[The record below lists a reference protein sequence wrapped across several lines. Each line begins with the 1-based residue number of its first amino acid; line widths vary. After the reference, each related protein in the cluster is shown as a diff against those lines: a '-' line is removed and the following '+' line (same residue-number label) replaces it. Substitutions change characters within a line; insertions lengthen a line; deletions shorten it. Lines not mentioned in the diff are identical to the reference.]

1 MKLSLNWI
9 KDYVEIPADMDL
21 SKFAYDLTMSTVE
34 VEGAEDLAKS
44 FDKIVVGKILE
55 VNPHPNAD
63 KLRVCSVD
71 TGDEA
76 PHAIVCGGSNLS
88 VGMNVIV
95 ACPGAMVRWHGEGEP
110 VEIKK
115 TKLRG
120 VESYGMICASSEVGL
135 ADLFPAA
142 EEHEIVDLS
151 DFDLVAGTNVAIA
164 LGLDDIILEID
175 NKSMTN
181 RPDLWGHYGM
191 AREIAAL
198 YDLDLKKISPYI
210 APMGID
216 SFDVRI
222 SDTDKCRRY
231 IGVKM
236 ERLSV
241 KPSPFEMRARLWKVG
256 LRPINAL
263 VDITNYVMMAT
274 GQPTHAFDADMI
286 SEYINVRTASE
297 GEELKLLNGKE
308 LKLHTDDLVISDA
321 KEAVALA
328 GVMGGEKDS
337 ILPSTSNVIL
347 EVANFKST
355 GIRKTALR
363 YDNRT
368 DSSTRYEKAIDP
380 ERCDIALSLSME
392 LFASLY
398 PEMKV
403 VAYSDE
409 YPTKLTKAEIDVSY
423 DWLDRRLG
431 KHLTQEDISHKLGL
445 LGFTV
450 TFDGD
455 NMHIVVPTWRSTGD
469 VSIKADIMEEVA
481 RMYGYENFEASSI
494 TTSFTGA
501 INQLDKSLVRNIEE
515 YLAYRCGMQEILT
528 YPWMKDEF
536 VKAILQSTEGILTL
550 PTPPS
555 PEEKYIRSSTLPNLC
570 QAVVK
575 NERYYDEFSIFE
587 TAQVFD
593 GTRFTTPYDESE
605 KLPIQRKYI
614 GLAFASKTDKIDGIT
629 NLFRRAKGIVSE
641 MPRYTHMEAFSLK
654 QDEKPVWADNVVW
667 LNIYVGNTK
676 VGNLG
681 LLAKKVSMACGIKN
695 LSVVL
700 CEIDTELLIP
710 FKSRTNTFSHMPEYP
725 MNDYDIS
732 MLVDSTVSWAEIKR
746 VVKSKHNELLHS
758 VSFVD
763 EYKGKQIPEGKK
775 SVTIRV
781 VIGAKD
787 KTLTS
792 DEIEA
797 CANSVI
803 KNLTKQLSAEIRGK

>member
-9 KDYVEIPADMDL
+9 KDYVKIPDDMDL
-21 SKFAYDLTMSTVE
+21 TKFAYDLTMSTVE
-34 VEGAEDLAKS
+34 VEGAEDISES

-55 VNPHPNAD
+55 VAPHPNAD
-63 KLRVCSVD
+63 KLRVCTVD
-71 TGDEA
+71 TGDEE
-76 PHAIVCGGSNLS
+76 PHTIVCGGSNLEA
-88 VGMNVIV
+88 GMKVVV
-95 ACPGAMVRWHGEGEP
+95 ACPGSWVRWHGEGEP
-110 VEIKK
+110 VEIKNS
-115 TKLRG
+115 KLRG

-135 ADLFPAA
+135 AELFPAA

-151 DFDLVAGTNVAIA
+151 DFDVTPGTNVAVA

-198 YDLDLKKISPYI
+198 YDLELKTFEPYV
-210 APMGID
+210 APSGID
-216 SFDVRI
+216 KFDIRI
-222 SDTDKCRRY
+222 SDTDKCHRY

-236 ERLSV
+236 EGLSV
-241 KPSPFEMRARLWKVG
+241 KPAPFEMRARLWKVG

-274 GQPTHAFDADMI
+274 GQPTHAFDSDMI
-286 SEYINVRTASE
+286 SEYINVRTAGD
-297 GEELKLLNGKE
+297 GEELILLNGK
-308 LKLHTDDLVISDA
+308 KLSLRDDDLVISDA

-337 ILPSTSNVIL
+337 ILPTTQNVIL
-347 EVANFKST
+347 EVASFKST

-380 ERCDIALSLSME
+380 ERCDIALSLAME
-392 LFASLY
+392 LFSELY
-398 PEMKV
+398 PGMKV
-403 VAYSDE
+403 LAYSDE
-409 YPTKLTKAEIDVSY
+409 YPTRLTPAEIDVSY
-423 DWLDRRLG
+423 NWLDRRLG
-431 KHLTQEDISHKLGL
+431 KHLTQEEISHKLGL
-445 LGFTV
+445 LGFRV
-450 TFDGD
+450 SFDGD
-455 NMHIVVPTWRSTGD
+455 NMHIIVPSWRSTGD

-481 RMYGYENFEASSI
+481 RMYGYENFEASTI

-501 INQLDKSLVRNIEE
+501 INQLDKSLLRRIEE

-528 YPWMKDEF
+528 YPWMKEEF
-536 VKAILQSTEGILTL
+536 VNAILQSTDGILTL

-555 PEEKYIRSSTLPNLC
+555 PEEKYIRSSTLPNIC
-570 QAVVK
+570 QAIVK

-593 GTRFTTPYDESE
+593 GTQFTSPYDESE
-605 KLPIQRKYI
+605 MLPVQRRHI
-614 GLAFASKTDKIDGIT
+614 GCAFASKTDKLDGIT
-629 NLFRRAKGIVSE
+629 LLFRRAKGIISE
-641 MPRYTHMEAFSLK
+641 MPRYTHMESFTFQK
-654 QDEKPVWADNVVW
+654 DEKPIWADNVAW
-667 LNIYVGNTK
+667 LNIYVGEEK
-676 VGNLG
+676 VGSLG
-681 LLAKKVSMACGIKN
+681 LLSKKASMACGIKN

-700 CEIDTELLIP
+700 CELDTELLVP
-710 FKSRTNTFSHMPEYP
+710 FKSRTNIFEHLPEYP
-725 MNDYDIS
+725 MTDYDIS
-732 MLVDSTVSWAEIKR
+732 MLVDTSVTWDKIRHSVL
-746 VVKSKHNELLHS
+746 SKHSDILHG

-763 EYKGKQIPEGKK
+763 EYKGKQIPDGKK
-775 SVTIRV
+775 SVTIRLQ
-781 VIGAKD
+781 IGSTS

-797 CANSVI
+797 CAKKVV
-803 KNLTKQLSAEIRGK
+803 KNLAYTVGAEVRTV